1 MSYLSKPPRDFG
13 NADLAVQAESVRVP
27 RQRALEFALY
37 RGIGKRSFDLLFL
50 LMVSP
55 FVVPVIFI
63 LAAFVKLDGGPA
75 FYAQRRVGRNG
86 RVFQFYKLRS
96 MHVNADELL
105 VKLCRE
111 NPDIAAEWET
121 YQKLRHDPR
130 ITKIGHFIRKTSLD
144 ELPQFLNILKGDMSF
159 VGPRPFMPSQQML
172 YEGANGSVYF
182 QMRPGLTGPWQ
193 VSGRGESS
201 FAARV
206 RYDNF
211 YHRKLSFLTD
221 LVLILR
227 TFTVVLKSTGH

>member
-1 MSYLSKPPRDFG
+1 MTYIPKTSRNVAALFKVTRPIAPEISQDAMSKFSF
-13 NADLAVQAESVRVP
+13 
-27 RQRALEFALY
+27 Y
-37 RGIGKRSFDLLFL
+37 RNIGKRSFDVIFL
-50 LMVSP
+50 LMVSS
-55 FVVPVIFI
+55 FVVPIILI
-63 LAAFVKLDGGPA
+63 LAVLVKLDGGPA

-86 RVFQFYKLRS
+86 KIFQFYKLRS

-111 NPDIAAEWET
+111 NPEIAAEWET

-130 ITKIGHFIRKTSLD
+130 IARIGHFIRKTSLD
-144 ELPQFLNILKGDMSF
+144 ELPQLLNIFKGDMSF

-172 YEGANGSVYF
+172 YEGAKGTAYF

-211 YHRKLSFLTD
+211 YHRKLNFLAD
-221 LVLILR
+221 VSLILR

>member
-1 MSYLSKPPRDFG
+1 MTYIPKTSRNFAALFKITRPIAPEISQDAMSKFSF
-13 NADLAVQAESVRVP
+13 
-27 RQRALEFALY
+27 Y
-37 RGIGKRSFDLLFL
+37 RNIGKRSFDVIFL
-50 LMVSP
+50 LMVSS
-55 FVVPVIFI
+55 FVVPVILI
-63 LAAFVKLDGGPA
+63 LAVLVKLDGGPA

-86 RVFQFYKLRS
+86 KIFQFYKLRS

-111 NPDIAAEWET
+111 NPEIAAEWET

-144 ELPQFLNILKGDMSF
+144 ELPQLLNIFKGDMSF

-172 YEGANGSVYF
+172 YEGARGSAYF

-221 LVLILR
+221 MSLILR